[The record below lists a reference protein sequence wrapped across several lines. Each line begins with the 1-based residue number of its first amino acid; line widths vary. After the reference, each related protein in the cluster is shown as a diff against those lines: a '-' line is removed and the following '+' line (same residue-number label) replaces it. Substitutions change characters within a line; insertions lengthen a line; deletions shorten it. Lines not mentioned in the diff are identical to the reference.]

1 MPRQPIQLTE
11 RQRQQFQADG
21 FLILENLIDM
31 ALVQRLRDRIQPLF
45 CGEFETG
52 IYPDEW
58 YWRPGL
64 SRPDVTREI
73 CNAWKC
79 DRTVASVSLSAEIG
93 RLSAQLAGWPGARI
107 GQDSLWYKPPGG
119 GKEIALHQDGAYI
132 DYLAPNEMITC
143 WIALDDVNL
152 EIGTLQYIRG
162 SHHWPLLTSLVG
174 EFHAPQKDY
183 RWAMQQTAK
192 AAGVAEPE
200 TVPVTVPAGGC
211 AFHHGLTW
219 HGSGKNL
226 STTHPRRSLGIHT
239 ISSETHFS
247 DHPAGYIYGRY
258 KHIDSNVMDES
269 FFPILWTQ
277 DGDRSSHLA
286 TYCEDAIAQ
295 NPSAQ
300 EAVKQTVVS
309 R

>member
-1 MPRQPIQLTE
+1 MTHQPTQLTDS
-11 RQRQQFQADG
+11 QVQQFQTDG
-21 FLILENLIDM
+21 FLILESFIEMD
-31 ALVQRLRDRIQPLF
+31 LVERLRDRIEPLF
-45 CGEFETG
+45 HGKFETG

-64 SRPDVTREI
+64 SLPDVTREI

-79 DRTVASVSLSAEIG
+79 DRTIASVSLSSTVG

-132 DYLAPNEMITC
+132 DYLMPAEMITC

-152 EIGTLQYIRG
+152 DIGTLQYVRG
-162 SHHWPLLTSLVG
+162 SHRWPLLSSLEG
-174 EFHAPQKDY
+174 EFHAPTKDY
-183 RWAMQQTAK
+183 RWAMLETAK
-192 AAGVAEPE
+192 AAGVNEPE
-200 TVPVTVPAGGC
+200 IVPVTIPAGGC

-226 STTHPRRSLGIHT
+226 SQTRPRRSLGIHT
-239 ISSETHFS
+239 VSAEAHFS

-258 KHIDSNVMDES
+258 KHVNDNVMDES
-269 FFPILWTQ
+269 FFPILWTE
-277 DGDRSSHLA
+277 GGHRSSHLA
-286 TYCEDAIAQ
+286 DYCQDAIA
-295 NPSAQ
+295 PLAL
-300 EAVKQTVVS
+300 V
-309 R
+309 